1 MVAARRGAFVAA
13 RERLAPR
20 PRAELGAE
28 AQLGFSCAN
37 PAIASSTV
45 QTAAVSWSP

>member
-13 RERLAPR
+13 HERLAPR
-20 PRAELGAE
+20 PRGTSAD

-37 PAIASSTV
+37 PAIPSSTV